1 MTGMNGAHATS
12 AAAVSVSRGWRLLLI
27 AAAALEFLGGVRD
40 FPMLF
45 GNLSEVPGPGLG
57 GAIIIAKIALQPILG
72 LAALVFAWTGRLRE
86 ALLAMAAI
94 ILVTWLTFRPSI
106 ALHGLDFKGK
116 DAFISSHMILQ
127 VVLAPFLAAIV
138 AAMAIRNRITP
149 TAIALAVLPTVV
161 GVLGVLVFAISVAI
175 YGF

>member
-1 MTGMNGAHATS
+1 MTGMNGAHAAS
-12 AAAVSVSRGWRLLLI
+12 LEPASLGRAWRTLLV

-40 FPMLF
+40 LPVLF

-57 GAIIIAKIALQPILG
+57 GAIILAKIALQPILG
-72 LAALVFAWTGRLRE
+72 LIALVCAWTGRLRE
-86 ALLAMAAI
+86 SLLAMAAI
-94 ILVTWLTFRPSI
+94 VLMTWLSFLPSV

-116 DAFISSHMILQ
+116 NAFINSHIFLQ

-138 AAMAIRNRITP
+138 AAMAIRNRFTP
-149 TAIALAVLPTVV
+149 MAVLLAIVPTLA
-161 GVLGVLVFAISVAI
+161 GVLGVLAFAIGVAI